1 MTNFEFKTT
10 PDTLS
15 SLASFTRATGRCV
28 GGFLLACLPL
38 SMLAPSISAS
48 ESEAYFAGA
57 MAGELASSGNPIG
70 SDLWGDDTIGVL
82 PVVGGGG
89 SFSGGTLSGLD
100 MIMLFTKPSLVLEGS
115 FADLK
120 RMIAD
125 ADGGFAS
132 FVFLEP
138 TGPDEGRLIFQGA
151 ATIELDRQL
160 FATNRV
166 KVSMLTGLT
175 HERNRVNLFL
185 NRKQVSTFTMQGGV
199 AKPFDLNAVIARG
212 LLNRGP
218 LEATIQHNPRLA
230 PDRLAFEADSQRI
243 TLRQFQ

>member
-1 MTNFEFKTT
+1 MTNFEFNTT
-10 PDTLS
+10 PDTMS

-48 ESEAYFAGA
+48 ESEAYYSGE
-57 MAGELASSGNPIG
+57 MVGELASSGSPIG
-70 SDLWGDDTIGVL
+70 ADLWGDDTIGVL

-89 SFSGGTLSGLD
+89 GFSGGTVSGLD
-100 MIMLFTKPSLVLEGS
+100 MIMLFTAPSLVLEGS
-115 FADLK
+115 LVDLK

-125 ADGGFAS
+125 ADGSPTS
-132 FVFLEP
+132 FVYLES
-138 TGPDEGRLIFQGA
+138 TGTDQGRLIFQGA

-166 KVSMLTGLT
+166 RLSMLTGLT
-175 HERNRVNLFL
+175 HARNRVNMYL
-185 NRKQVSTFTMQGGV
+185 NQKQVSTFTMLGGV
-199 AKPFDLNAVIARG
+199 VRPFDLNAVVARG
-212 LLNRGP
+212 LLDRGP
-218 LEATIQHNPRLA
+218 LEARVQHNPRLA
-230 PDRLAFEADSQRI
+230 PDRLTFEADSQRI